1 MKKLVFLAT
10 TLLMFLAITVNAQQ
24 RGPRE
29 RMTPEQQATRTVER
43 LTTELK
49 LTDKQQADLKK
60 WYTESFKKR
69 EEAMQQN
76 RDNREAMRDQM
87 KKDREAADAEL
98 KKVLTEEQ
106 YKTYKANEEKRM
118 KEVVKVADTL
128 NDKIIDNLKATTF
141 RLFFILALS
150 PVHSSPN

>member
-49 LTDKQQADLKK
+49 LTDKQQADLKNGIPNRSK
-60 WYTESFKKR
+60 SVKKPCR
-69 EEAMQQN
+69 
-76 RDNREAMRDQM
+76 
-87 KKDREAADAEL
+87 
-98 KKVLTEEQ
+98 
-106 YKTYKANEEKRM
+106 KTGIT
-118 KEVVKVADTL
+118 VKPCVI
-128 NDKIIDNLKATTF
+128 K
-141 RLFFILALS
+141 
-150 PVHSSPN
+150 

>member
-69 EEAMQQN
+69 EEAM
-76 RDNREAMRDQM
+76 RDQM
-87 KKDREAADAEL
+87 KKDREAADVEL

-118 KEVVKVADTL
+118 KEWQQ
-128 NDKIIDNLKATTF
+128 
-141 RLFFILALS
+141 RGRQGGGH
-150 PVHSSPN
+150 PQR

>member
-43 LTTELK
+43 
-49 LTDKQQADLKK
+49 
-60 WYTESFKKR
+60 
-69 EEAMQQN
+69 N
-76 RDNREAMRDQM
+76 
-87 KKDREAADAEL
+87 
-98 KKVLTEEQ
+98 
-106 YKTYKANEEKRM
+106 

-141 RLFFILALS
+141 RLFLS
-150 PVHSSPN
+150 

>member
-1 MKKLVFLAT
+1 M
-10 TLLMFLAITVNAQQ
+10 
-24 RGPRE
+24 P
-29 RMTPEQQATRTVER
+29 
-43 LTTELK
+43 
-49 LTDKQQADLKK
+49 TDKQQADLKK

-69 EEAMQQN
+69 EEAMQKN

-118 KEVVKVADTL
+118 KEWQQ
-128 NDKIIDNLKATTF
+128 
-141 RLFFILALS
+141 RGRQGGGH
-150 PVHSSPN
+150 PQR

>member
-49 LTDKQQADLKK
+49 LT
-60 WYTESFKKR
+60 
-69 EEAMQQN
+69 
-76 RDNREAMRDQM
+76 
-87 KKDREAADAEL
+87 
-98 KKVLTEEQ
+98 
-106 YKTYKANEEKRM
+106 YKANEEKRM
-118 KEVVKVADTL
+118 KEWQQ
-128 NDKIIDNLKATTF
+128 
-141 RLFFILALS
+141 RGRQGGGH
-150 PVHSSPN
+150 PQR

>member
-69 EEAMQQN
+69 EEAMQKN

-118 KEVVKVADTL
+118 KESQQ
-128 NDKIIDNLKATTF
+128 
-141 RLFFILALS
+141 RGRQGGGH
-150 PVHSSPN
+150 PQR

>member
-69 EEAMQQN
+69 EEAMQKN
-76 RDNREAMRDQM
+76 RDN
-87 KKDREAADAEL
+87 REAADAEL

-118 KEVVKVADTL
+118 KEWQQ
-128 NDKIIDNLKATTF
+128 
-141 RLFFILALS
+141 RGRQGGGH
-150 PVHSSPN
+150 PQR

>member
-76 RDNREAMRDQM
+76 RDQM

-118 KEVVKVADTL
+118 KEWQQ
-128 NDKIIDNLKATTF
+128 
-141 RLFFILALS
+141 RGRQGGGH
-150 PVHSSPN
+150 PQR

>member
-43 LTTELK
+43 LTTELQ

-69 EEAMQQN
+69 EEAMQKN

-118 KEVVKVADTL
+118 KEWQQ
-128 NDKIIDNLKATTF
+128 
-141 RLFFILALS
+141 RGRQGGGH
-150 PVHSSPN
+150 PQR

>member
-1 MKKLVFLAT
+1 
-10 TLLMFLAITVNAQQ
+10 MFLAITVNAQQ

-106 YKTYKANEEKRM
+106 YKTYKANEKKRM
-118 KEVVKVADTL
+118 KEWQQ
-128 NDKIIDNLKATTF
+128 
-141 RLFFILALS
+141 RGRQGGGH
-150 PVHSSPN
+150 PQR

>member
-69 EEAMQQN
+69 EEAMQKN

-106 YKTYKANEEKRM
+106 YKTYITNLEKMEKRR
-118 KEVVKVADTL
+118 KEMMDRRNNNREGTPEIRGEESQCCGKC
-128 NDKIIDNLKATTF
+128 N
-141 RLFFILALS
+141 
-150 PVHSSPN
+150 

>member
-49 LTDKQQADLKK
+49 LTDKQHADLKK

-69 EEAMQQN
+69 EEAMQKN

-87 KKDREAADAEL
+87 KKDREAADA
-98 KKVLTEEQ
+98 
-106 YKTYKANEEKRM
+106 
-118 KEVVKVADTL
+118 
-128 NDKIIDNLKATTF
+128 
-141 RLFFILALS
+141 
-150 PVHSSPN
+150 

>member
-69 EEAMQQN
+69 EEAMQKN

-87 KKDREAADAEL
+87 KKDREAAEGSEAEDPC
-98 KKVLTEEQ
+98 V
-106 YKTYKANEEKRM
+106 YPA
-118 KEVVKVADTL
+118 ADDGGQADL
-128 NDKIIDNLKATTF
+128 Y
-141 RLFFILALS
+141 LFE
-150 PVHSSPN
+150 

>member
-49 LTDKQQADLKK
+49 ADLKK

-69 EEAMQQN
+69 EEAMQKN

-118 KEVVKVADTL
+118 KEWQQ
-128 NDKIIDNLKATTF
+128 
-141 RLFFILALS
+141 RGRQGGGH
-150 PVHSSPN
+150 PQR

>member
-1 MKKLVFLAT
+1 
-10 TLLMFLAITVNAQQ
+10 
-24 RGPRE
+24 
-29 RMTPEQQATRTVER
+29 
-43 LTTELK
+43 
-49 LTDKQQADLKK
+49 
-60 WYTESFKKR
+60 
-69 EEAMQQN
+69 
-76 RDNREAMRDQM
+76 MRDQM

-118 KEVVKVADTL
+118 KECNKEVVKVADTL

>member
-69 EEAMQQN
+69 EEAMQ
-76 RDNREAMRDQM
+76 
-87 KKDREAADAEL
+87 KDREAADAEL

-118 KEVVKVADTL
+118 KEWQQ
-128 NDKIIDNLKATTF
+128 
-141 RLFFILALS
+141 RGRQGGGH
-150 PVHSSPN
+150 PQR